1 MFSKVFKKINF
12 LKKFV
17 NIFSK
22 QNLIIMKPLFI
33 FVLHEGNDYYI
44 FNCLI

>member
-12 LKKFV
+12 WRKFV

-22 QNLIIMKPLFI
+22 QNLIIKKQLFI
-33 FVLHEGNDYYI
+33 IVLHERNDYYI